1 MGILDLHF
9 HDSEFTFAP
18 SMTNT
23 GETASKGAKKGGKLP
38 KLGLGRSRSSEES
51 ETSGMSGTSETTSTG
66 MSEGEESDESSGGST
81 AKKGLGVVVGLVF
94 LVAIAVLAKKRR
106 GGQESDDLDTNE
118 YGSES
123 VEESIEISD

>member
-38 KLGLGRSRSSEES
+38 KIGLGRSRSTEES
-51 ETSGMSGTSETTSTG
+51 ETSETSETTSME
-66 MSEGEESDESSGGST
+66 MSESEESDESSGGSK
-81 AKKGLGVVVGLVF
+81 AKKGLGVIVGLVF
-94 LVAIAVLAKKRR
+94 LVAIAVVANKRR
-106 GGQESDDLDTNE
+106 GGEMSEDMDTNE
-118 YGSES
+118 YGSDS

>member
-18 SMTNT
+18 SMTNS

-38 KLGLGRSRSSEES
+38 KIGLGRSRSNEES
-51 ETSGMSGTSETTSTG
+51 ETSETSETMSTE
-66 MSEGEESDESSGGST
+66 MSESEESDESSGGSK
-81 AKKGLGVVVGLVF
+81 AKKGLGVIVGLAF
-94 LVAIAVLAKKRR
+94 LVAIAVMAKKRR
-106 GGQESDDLDTNE
+106 GGEMSEDMDTNE
-118 YGSES
+118 YGSDS